1 MRRLI
6 IAATAAITLTNVTA
20 TNAEAAVGSC
30 HQYETQLARFAPR
43 AGWNIAKMSRT
54 MWRESRC
61 NPNAVN
67 RRGGDT
73 GLLQI
78 HPVTWPW
85 LSEHFG
91 VTVTRTM
98 LQNPDFNIQAA
109 AALFTFSKR
118 AGFSGYRPWQGGA

>member
-1 MRRLI
+1 MRRLL
-6 IAATAAITLTNVTA
+6 IAAIAAGTFATMPTA
-20 TNAEAAVGSC
+20 TVDAGGRC
-30 HQYETQLARFAPR
+30 RQYEADLARFAPKG
-43 AGWNIAKMSRT
+43 GWNIPKMSRT

-61 NPNAVN
+61 QSDVVN

-85 LSEHFG
+85 LSQHFG

-98 LQNPDFNIQAA
+98 LQNPQFNIQAA
-109 AALFTFSKR
+109 AALYTFSQC
-118 AGFSGYRPWQGGA
+118 AGYSGYRPWRGGA